1 MIGTTAVSFIK
12 VGVTSKKNWSSLH
25 ELSYVRKKILERSRN
40 PQKKKNVRNDYF
52 KILLKFKKKKLSSTE
67 RSFKNGDEERHE
79 IVNDSRTCVQF
90 YIQINGLLL
99 D

>member
-1 MIGTTAVSFIK
+1 MSFH
-12 VGVTSKKNWSSLH
+12 TFAKKFWKDQETLK
-25 ELSYVRKKILERSRN
+25 RKKMFEMIISKSYWN
-40 PQKKKNVRNDYF
+40 
-52 KILLKFKKKKLSSTE
+52 LKKKKKLSSTE